1 MEKNEKVLKKYAQ
14 VVTSDTLPP
23 PRFGHTV
30 NLISKNTI
38 VVFGGA
44 IITPGNYTMTAD
56 LYIYRIQLNQWK
68 KLETSQV
75 GNFPHAKRP
84 TPPPLSEKTNFS
96 FTEGQSEM
104 ANTHRM
110 TYGS

>member
-14 VVTSDTLPP
+14 IVTSDTLPP

-44 IITPGNYTMTAD
+44 ISTPGNYTMTAD

-75 GNFPHAKRP
+75 GNFP
-84 TPPPLSEKTNFS
+84 PPLSRKTNSS